1 MTSFFQKG
9 LAAQIAL
16 VVAMSVAAY
25 TGMIPTS
32 LPEVPHAD
40 WLGHAVGI
48 GGLAFFLDGVLRQRP
63 LWGGRGSLAAAI
75 VLFVAGVE
83 EYAQRFS
90 PRRSSS
96 WGDFA
101 ADVVGVFFFVWL
113 SRRLTAARGTRAIA
127 SA

>member
-1 MTSFFQKG
+1 MTSFFRKG
-9 LAAQIAL
+9 LLAQLTL

-25 TGMIPTS
+25 TGRIPTS
-32 LPEVPHAD
+32 LPQVPHAD

-48 GGLAFFLDGVLRQRP
+48 GGLAFFLDGALRRRP
-63 LWGGRGSLAAAI
+63 LPGGRGSLAAAI
-75 VLFVAGVE
+75 VLLAAGVE

-101 ADVVGVFFFVWL
+101 ADVVGGIFFVWL
-113 SRRLTAARGTRAIA
+113 SRRLTAARDARAVA